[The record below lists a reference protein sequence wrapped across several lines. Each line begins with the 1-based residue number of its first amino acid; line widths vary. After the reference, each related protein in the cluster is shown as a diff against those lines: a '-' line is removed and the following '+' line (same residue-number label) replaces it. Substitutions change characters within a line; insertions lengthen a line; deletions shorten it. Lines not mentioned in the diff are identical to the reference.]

1 MSFADMAIFYRRRD
15 RPKVTARPN
24 IPDNKDVQT
33 KLAIY
38 FSLALPLATAM
49 AQAASNSPQL
59 PDGPGKATTQK
70 ICSGCHAAEIVIGR
84 HETKDGWEQIVAK
97 MVDHGA
103 NGTDDEF
110 NEVIDY
116 LAAHFPKKMESK

>member
-1 MSFADMAIFYRRRD
+1 MSFADMAIFYRRLQEAN
-15 RPKVTARPN
+15 VTLGRN
-24 IPDNKDVQT
+24 ILDNKGVPT
-33 KLAIY
+33 KLAIC
-38 FSLALPLATAM
+38 FSLVLPLTAGA
-49 AQAASNSPQL
+49 AQAGSNSPQL

-84 HETKDGWEQIVAK
+84 HETKDAWEQIVAK

>member
-1 MSFADMAIFYRRRD
+1 MKEVRI
-15 RPKVTARPN
+15 T
-24 IPDNKDVQT
+24 
-33 KLAIY
+33 LAIP
-38 FSLALPLATAM
+38 FLLAFPLTIAM
-49 AQAASNSPQL
+49 AQSGSNSPRL

-116 LAAHFPKKMESK
+116 LAVHFPKNTEPK